1 MYVLILY
8 MLCLFDCMLLYR
20 ACNDECGSLLREL
33 AQTRVLWLRFCV
45 LAPTK
50 RYTPLQPPTGPVRN
64 PVASLNS
71 PTPHSISVSKNTLI
85 FLSPLNTFYHP
96 THCVHVSCLYMYYT
110 DVPSVPPCPILV
122 FPLAEI
128 GRKLEADIVSE
139 TSGHFKRLL
148 VSMCQVRRVQSFHV
162 II

>member
-33 AQTRVLWLRFCV
+33 AQMRVLWLRFCV

-71 PTPHSISVSKNTLI
+71 PTPHSISVSKNTLSSSSLPSI
-85 FLSPLNTFYHP
+85 HFIILLIVCMYLVYTCIILMYHQYP
-96 THCVHVSCLYMYYT
+96 P
-110 DVPSVPPCPILV
+110 VPYLFSLWQRLAGNWKLIL
-122 FPLAEI
+122 
-128 GRKLEADIVSE
+128 
-139 TSGHFKRLL
+139 
-148 VSMCQVRRVQSFHV
+148 
-162 II
+162 